1 MNVLIVGGSGGIGG
15 ALAEALCQREAIA
28 SVTATY
34 HRNPAQFVHDKLQWQ
49 PLDVSEEAAIEALF
63 ADLPALD
70 YIINAAGFLHT
81 TDAQPEKT
89 ITRFDPQLFMR
100 SMQINALPT
109 LLLAKYARPLL
120 KNSRRSV
127 FAVVSARVGSIEE
140 NRLGGWYSYRSSK
153 AALNM
158 ALKSLSIE
166 WQRSLPNCAVAAL
179 HPGTTDTALSS
190 PFQANVAAE
199 KLFSPAQTAEYLL
212 TVIDT
217 LQPAESGRFWSWD
230 GSELPW

>member
-1 MNVLIVGGSGGIGG
+1 MKVLIVGGSGGIGG
-15 ALAEALCQREAIA
+15 ALVEALCARDAIS
-28 SVTATY
+28 SVIATY
-34 HRNPAQFVHDKLQWQ
+34 HRNPSQFTHAKLQWQ
-49 PLDVSEEAAIEALF
+49 PLDVSDEADIKAMC

-70 YIINAAGFLHT
+70 YIINAAGFLHS

-89 ITRFDPQLFMR
+89 ITRFDPQLYMR
-100 SMQINALPT
+100 SMQVNALPT

-120 KNSRRSV
+120 KDSARSV

-179 HPGTTDTALSS
+179 HPGTTDTALSV
-190 PFQANVAAE
+190 PFQTNVAAE

-212 TVIDT
+212 AVIDK
-217 LQPAESGRFWSWD
+217 LQPAESCRFWSWD

>member
-1 MNVLIVGGSGGIGG
+1 MNVLIIGGSGGIGG
-15 ALAEALCQREAIA
+15 ALVEALCAREDIA
-28 SVTATY
+28 SVIATY
-34 HRNPAQFVHDKLQWQ
+34 HRNSSTFAHTNLQWQ
-49 PLDVSEEAAIEALF
+49 ALDVSDEAGIKALF
-63 ADLPALD
+63 ADLPPLD
-70 YIINAAGFLHT
+70 YIINAAGFLHS

-89 ITRFDPQLFMR
+89 INRFDPALYMR
-100 SMQINALPT
+100 SMQINALPS

-120 KNSRRSV
+120 KDSARSV

-179 HPGTTDTALSS
+179 HPGTTDTALSE
-190 PFQANVAAE
+190 PFQANVATE

-212 TVIDT
+212 AVIDK
-217 LQPAESGRFWSWD
+217 LQPEESGRFWSWD

>member
-1 MNVLIVGGSGGIGG
+1 MNVLIVGGSGGIGS
-15 ALAEALCQREAIA
+15 ALVAALCARDGVD

-34 HRNPAQFVHDKLQWQ
+34 HRNPSQFAHAKLQWQ
-49 PLDVSEEAAIEALF
+49 PLDVSDEAGIKGLF
-63 ADLPALD
+63 ASLPPQD
-70 YIINAAGFLHT
+70 YLINAAGLLHA

-89 ITRFDPQLFMR
+89 ITRFNPELYMR
-100 SMQINALPT
+100 SMQINALPS

-120 KNSRRSV
+120 KDSARSV

-158 ALKSLSIE
+158 ALKTLSIE

-179 HPGTTDTALSS
+179 HPGTTDTALSE

-212 TVIDT
+212 TVIDK
-217 LQPAESGRFWSWD
+217 LQPANSGRFWSWD

>member
-15 ALAEALCQREAIA
+15 ALVKALCARHNID

-34 HRNPAQFVHDKLQWQ
+34 HRNPSQFAHAKLQWQ
-49 PLDVSEEAAIEALF
+49 PLDVSAEEGIRNLL
-63 ADLPALD
+63 ADLPQLD
-70 YIINAAGFLHT
+70 YIINAAGFLHS

-89 ITRFDPQLFMR
+89 ITRFDPQLYMR
-100 SMQINALPT
+100 SMQINALPS
-109 LLLAKYARPLL
+109 LLLAKYARPRL
-120 KNSRRSV
+120 KDRARSV

-166 WQRSLPNCAVAAL
+166 WQRALPNCAVAAL
-179 HPGTTDTALSS
+179 HPGTTDSALSA

-199 KLFSPAQTAEYLL
+199 KLFSPAQSAEYLL
-212 TVIDT
+212 AVIDK
-217 LQPAESGRFWSWD
+217 LQPADSGRFWSWD
-230 GSELPW
+230 GNELPW

>member
-1 MNVLIVGGSGGIGG
+1 MNVLIIGGSGGIGG
-15 ALAEALCQREAIA
+15 ALVEALCARDDIS
-28 SVTATY
+28 SVIATY
-34 HRNPAQFVHDKLQWQ
+34 HRNSSQIAHSKLQWQ
-49 PLDVSEEAAIEALF
+49 ALDVSDEAGIKALF
-63 ADLPALD
+63 ADLPRLD
-70 YIINAAGFLHT
+70 YIINAAGFLHS

-89 ITRFDPQLFMR
+89 INRFDPTLYMR
-100 SMQINALPT
+100 SMQVNALPS

-120 KNSRRSV
+120 KDSARSV

-179 HPGTTDTALSS
+179 HPGTTDTALSE
-190 PFQANVAAE
+190 PFQANVATE
-199 KLFSPAQTAEYLL
+199 KLFSPAQTADYLL
-212 TVIDT
+212 AVIDK
-217 LQPAESGRFWSWD
+217 LQPEESGRFWSWD